1 MPQVS
6 PLISTLKKQLK
17 AHGITYAAVAEL
29 LQLSEASVKRLFA
42 EQNFTLQRLERIC
55 HMMGLEISDLVQSMA
70 SDQHKI
76 IQLSLEQ
83 EAEIAADLLLLMI
96 TVCVI
101 NGYTYEDFLE
111 QYDIPEHDCIQKLA
125 LLDRLKIIDLLPGNR
140 IKLLVAPNFS
150 WHANGAIQRFFQEK
164 VEQDFFNSRFD
175 KEHEQLLVVNGLLS
189 KSSNADFQKK
199 IRALALEFNHLAQ
212 KDKSLPMAKKHGA
225 SAVLAIRQWQFGLF
239 EAFKK

>member
-1 MPQVS
+1 MPQIS
-6 PLISTLKKQLK
+6 PLITTLKKQLK
-17 AHGITYAAVAEL
+17 AHGKTYADVAEL

-55 HMMGLEISDLVQSMA
+55 HMMGLEISDLVQTMA
-70 SDQHKI
+70 SEQQKI
-76 IQLSLEQ
+76 VQLSLEQ

-101 NGYTYEDFLE
+101 NGYCYEDLLD
-111 QYDIPEHDCIQKLA
+111 QYNIPEHECIQKLA

-140 IKLLVAPNFS
+140 IKLLVSPNFS
-150 WHANGAIQRFFQEK
+150 WQANGAIQRFFQEK
-164 VEQDFFNSRFD
+164 VAQDFFNSRFD
-175 KEHEQLLVVNGLLS
+175 KEHEQLIVVNGLLS
-189 KSSNADFQKK
+189 KSSNAEYQKK
-199 IRALALEFNHLAQ
+199 VRALVHEFNHLAQ
-212 KDKSLPMAKKHGA
+212 KDKALPMSKKHGA

>member
-1 MPQVS
+1 MPQIT
-6 PLISTLKKQLK
+6 PLITTLKKQLK
-17 AHGITYAAVAEL
+17 AQGKTYADVAEL

-42 EQNFTLQRLERIC
+42 EQNFTLHRLECIC
-55 HMMGLEISDLVQSMA
+55 HMMGLEISDLVQNMA
-70 SDQHKI
+70 SEQHKI
-76 IQLSLEQ
+76 VQMSLEQ

-101 NGYTYEDFLE
+101 NGYTYEDLLE
-111 QYDIPEHDCIQKLA
+111 QYDICEHECLQKLA

-140 IKLLVAPNFS
+140 IKLLVAPDFS

-175 KEHEQLLVVNGLLS
+175 KEHEQLMVINGLLS
-189 KSSNADFQKK
+189 PSSNAEFQKK
-199 IRALALEFNHLAQ
+199 TRSLALEFTHLAQ
-212 KDKSLPMAKKHGA
+212 QDKSLPMSKKHGT
-225 SAVLAIRQWQFGLF
+225 SVVLAMRQWQFGLF